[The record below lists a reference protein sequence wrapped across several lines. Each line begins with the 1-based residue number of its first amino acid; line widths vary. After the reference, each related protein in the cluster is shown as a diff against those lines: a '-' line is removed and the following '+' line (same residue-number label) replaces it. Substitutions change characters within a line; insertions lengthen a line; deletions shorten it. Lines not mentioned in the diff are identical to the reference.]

1 VRIITSDI
9 SISLSEEIPVLDIV
23 ISCYQT
29 YIEEKKDELNY
40 ELMRLA
46 SKGYKKG
53 EKLVDMLMRGFVE
66 NYRKEFYKEKMSIKA
81 YKTVKE
87 SVDAM
92 LDSDGFELETSKV
105 KVKIPYPSLK
115 FISVIGS
122 KLRGIKLHKSKPEEK
137 VVIDGQEL
145 IQINEEMQKVF
156 NIKMNSYFTYLIQNG
171 LIQLVLNSEKE
182 TSAFHERYLTLFKQI
197 DDASNLQFVKW
208 LFPEN
213 DELWDKIYKDE

>member
-9 SISLSEEIPVLDIV
+9 SISLLEEIPVLDIV
-23 ISCYQT
+23 ISCYQN
-29 YIEEKKDELNY
+29 YKLKKWDQFSY

-46 SKGYKKG
+46 SKGYKEG
-53 EKLVDMLMRGFVE
+53 EKLVDLLMRGYVE
-66 NYRKEFYKEKMSIKA
+66 EYRKEFYKEKMSVKA
-81 YKTVKE
+81 FKTMKE
-87 SVDAM
+87 GVDAM

-145 IQINEEMQKVF
+145 IQINEEMQKAF
-156 NIKMNSYFTYLIQNG
+156 SIMMNSYFTYLLQSD
-171 LIQLVLNSEKE
+171 LIKTVLNSEVE
-182 TSAFHERYLTLFKQI
+182 TSSFHERYLELFNQI
-197 DDASNLQFVKW
+197 DEASNLQFVKW

-213 DELWDKIYKDE
+213 DELWDKIYQ